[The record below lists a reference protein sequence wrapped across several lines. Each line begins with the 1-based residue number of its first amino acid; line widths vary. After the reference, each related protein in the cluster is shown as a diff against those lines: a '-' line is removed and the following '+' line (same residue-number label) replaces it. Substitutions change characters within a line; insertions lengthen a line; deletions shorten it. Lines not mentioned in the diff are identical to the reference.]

1 MNADT
6 TPVDLSH
13 LDRYTGGNV
22 ALNREILALFSGQ
35 AAELLA
41 KLHRANEEGDARGW
55 RDHAHALK
63 GGARG
68 IGAFGLGELAAT
80 LEKQGPRGYGASRGL
95 KALDDEMR
103 LVADFIALY
112 RRG

>member
-1 MNADT
+1 MTADT
-6 TPVDLSH
+6 SPVDLSH
-13 LDRYTGGNV
+13 LDRYTGGNM
-22 ALNREILALFSGQ
+22 ALNREILALFSSQ
-35 AAELLA
+35 AEEIFARLR
-41 KLHRANEEGDARGW
+41 KANQDGDAKGW
-55 RDHAHALK
+55 HEHAHALK

-80 LEKQGPRGYGASRGL
+80 LEKQGPRGYSATRGL

-112 RRG
+112 SRG

>member
-1 MNADT
+1 MSADT

-13 LDRYTGGNV
+13 LNRYTGGNV
-22 ALNREILALFSGQ
+22 ALNREILALFSSQ
-35 AAELLA
+35 AEELFARLRKASQDDDA
-41 KLHRANEEGDARGW
+41 KSW
-55 RDHAHALK
+55 REQAHAIK

-112 RRG
+112 SRG

>member
-1 MNADT
+1 MSADT

-22 ALNREILALFSGQ
+22 ALNREILALFCTQ
-35 AAELLA
+35 AEELFARL
-41 KLHRANEEGDARGW
+41 RVANQAGDAKNW
-55 RDHAHALK
+55 REHAHALK

-80 LEKQGPRGYGASRGL
+80 LEKQSPKGYGASRGL
-95 KALDDEMR
+95 GALADEMR
-103 LVADFIALY
+103 LVADFIAHY
-112 RRG
+112 HRG